1 MPELTRVE
9 TRIYDNDYVITGEAT
24 EDYILRVSGYVDHRM
39 KELSKSFPDAS
50 STKLA
55 ILTAVNITDEFFQ
68 LKENPQPNNTS
79 PPVEFEER
87 TRKLI
92 LLLDKSLIGE

>member
-24 EDYILRVSGYVDHRM
+24 EDYIHRVSGYVDHRM
-39 KELSKSFPDAS
+39 KELSKAFPEAS

-55 ILTAVNITDEFFQ
+55 ILTAVNLADEFFQ
-68 LKENPQPNNTS
+68 LKENPTPSSTPS
-79 PPVEFEER
+79 IELEER

-92 LLLDKSLIGE
+92 ILLDKSLIGD

>member
-24 EDYILRVSGYVDHRM
+24 EDYINRVSGYVDSRM
-39 KELSKSFPDAS
+39 KELSRAFPEAS

-55 ILTAVNITDEFFQ
+55 ILTAVNIADEFFQ
-68 LKENPQPNNTS
+68 LKENPSKEGS
-79 PPVEFEER
+79 PTVELEER
-87 TRKLI
+87 ARKLI
-92 LLLDKSLIGE
+92 VLLDKSLIGE